1 MPTRRQAGVTIY
13 LQEELSDARLRVDEL
28 KGYVV
33 RALELINGS
42 TQKDHLY
49 AVAGDLICAIPECIL
64 KAERALEAT
73 AMAVNKIDYEELR
86 QTLRPE
92 KVDELERILEDVRI
106 KIPRRTGRASARPE
120 PQEEVFDYD
129 T

>member
-28 KGYVV
+28 KGYIV

-42 TQKDHLY
+42 AQKDSLY
-49 AVAGDLICAIPECIL
+49 AMAGDLICAIPECIL

-106 KIPRRTGRASARPE
+106 KIPRRIGRASALPE

-129 T
+129 A